1 MDKKLTIKESF
12 NLGKGWNLM
21 IFAILAMLV
30 TNAGVNDGLNIAL
43 PEIAKGAGLDYELCL
58 SMGTVAG
65 FVGVA
70 MMLVIA
76 KFRDRFGGRKV
87 SAALFIIFGFTFY
100 FLFLRASNIVMYAIS
115 QCIMVSCG
123 QGCFYLCTGPMQSDW
138 FPKKRGVVNGIS
150 TIGANIGTAI
160 LAPIMTTLLTM
171 AEYKTTKRDI
181 ALIGTVLML
190 IGGLMPQVL
199 NSKLWM
205 LYAAS
210 IVIGAGLSLVVVV
223 SSSLISDY
231 FTGLEKSRVMG
242 FQSIFVSIGG
252 TIIAKGSG
260 LFTAMAG
267 WKRGYLV
274 FLICIPILL
283 IVALTVPKGEVVA
296 KEEKASGGIS
306 GSMIYFG
313 ALCLITGVFV
323 ATFNTNIAMYIDR
336 KGIGDASTAGTVA
349 SIMQVIGILGG
360 LVLGNTV
367 KLFKRFTIGA
377 AILMMAVGTAMVGF
391 STNLPVI
398 CVGAAV
404 VGFGFAIRNPGA
416 VTFAANMV
424 PAAQASLAI
433 AIVSA
438 TYNVGNFISAYV
450 VNPLANMLGNDISN
464 RFILSAVALAVI
476 GIVACVKAPTTD
488 AQKRLDSAHITCNKN
503 AIPNDPRSP
512 FLTSGVRLGTPAVTT
527 RGMKEEDMEVIA
539 EAISLVIKDEANV
552 EKAKTLV
559 AGLTEKYPLI

>member
-1 MDKKLTIKESF
+1 METTKNKKL
-12 NLGKGWNLM
+12 
-21 IFAILAMLV
+21 
-30 TNAGVNDGLNIAL
+30 IA
-43 PEIAKGAGLDYELCL
+43 AGL
-58 SMGTVAG
+58 
-65 FVGVA
+65 
-70 MMLVIA
+70 LVMSLTMA
-76 KFRDRFGGRKV
+76 CN
-87 SAALFIIFGFTFY
+87 SA
-100 FLFLRASNIVMYAIS
+100 
-115 QCIMVSCG
+115 
-123 QGCFYLCTGPMQSDW
+123 
-138 FPKKRGVVNGIS
+138 
-150 TIGANIGTAI
+150 
-160 LAPIMTTLLTM
+160 LAPILAEVGKFFPDASDSAIQIVLTLINLTTLPMMLIEP
-171 AEYKTTKRDI
+171 AFESKITKRDI

-199 NSKLWM
+199 NSQLWM

-231 FTGLEKSRVMG
+231 FTGIEKSRVMG

-260 LFTAMAG
+260 MFTAMAG

-274 FLICIPILL
+274 FLICVPIIL
-283 IVALTVPKGEVVA
+283 IGALTVPKGTVVQ
-296 KEEKASGGIS
+296 KEESGEKAGIS

-313 ALCLITGVFV
+313 ALCLITGIFV
-323 ATFNTNIAMYIDR
+323 ATFNTNIAMYIYR

-377 AILMMAVGTAMVGF
+377 SILMMAAGTAMVGF
-391 STNLPVI
+391 STSLPVI
-398 CVGAAV
+398 CIGAAV

-438 TYNVGNFISAYV
+438 TYNVGNFVSAYV
-450 VNPLANMLGNDISN
+450 VNPVANMLGDDIAN
-464 RFILSAVALAVI
+464 RFIVSAVALVVI
-476 GIVACVKAPTTD
+476 GIVALVKAPTTD
-488 AQKRLDSAHITCNKN
+488 AQALDSQ
-503 AIPNDPRSP
+503 
-512 FLTSGVRLGTPAVTT
+512 G
-527 RGMKEEDMEVIA
+527 
-539 EAISLVIKDEANV
+539 
-552 EKAKTLV
+552 
-559 AGLTEKYPLI
+559 

>member
-1 MDKKLTIKESF
+1 METTKNKK
-12 NLGKGWNLM
+12 
-21 IFAILAMLV
+21 V
-30 TNAGVNDGLNIAL
+30 IA
-43 PEIAKGAGLDYELCL
+43 AGL
-58 SMGTVAG
+58 
-65 FVGVA
+65 
-70 MMLVIA
+70 LVMSLTMA
-76 KFRDRFGGRKV
+76 CN
-87 SAALFIIFGFTFY
+87 SA
-100 FLFLRASNIVMYAIS
+100 
-115 QCIMVSCG
+115 
-123 QGCFYLCTGPMQSDW
+123 
-138 FPKKRGVVNGIS
+138 
-150 TIGANIGTAI
+150 
-160 LAPIMTTLLTM
+160 LAPILAEVGKFFPDASDSAIQIVLTLINLTTLPMMLIEP
-171 AEYKTTKRDI
+171 AFESKITKRDI

-199 NSKLWM
+199 NSQLWM

-231 FTGLEKSRVMG
+231 FTGIEKSRVMG

-260 LFTAMAG
+260 MFTAMAG

-274 FLICIPILL
+274 FMICVPIIL
-283 IVALTVPKGEVVA
+283 IVALTVPKGTVVQ
-296 KEEKASGGIS
+296 KEESGEKAGIS

-313 ALCLITGVFV
+313 ALCLITGIFV

-377 AILMMAVGTAMVGF
+377 SILMMAAGTAMVGF
-391 STNLPVI
+391 STSLPVI
-398 CVGAAV
+398 CIGAAV

-438 TYNVGNFISAYV
+438 TYNVGNFVSAYV
-450 VNPLANMLGNDISN
+450 VNPVANMLGDDIAN
-464 RFILSAVALAVI
+464 RFIVSAVALVVI
-476 GIVACVKAPTTD
+476 GIVALVKAPTTD
-488 AQKRLDSAHITCNKN
+488 AQALDSQSSK
-503 AIPNDPRSP
+503 
-512 FLTSGVRLGTPAVTT
+512 V
-527 RGMKEEDMEVIA
+527 MK
-539 EAISLVIKDEANV
+539 
-552 EKAKTLV
+552 
-559 AGLTEKYPLI
+559 